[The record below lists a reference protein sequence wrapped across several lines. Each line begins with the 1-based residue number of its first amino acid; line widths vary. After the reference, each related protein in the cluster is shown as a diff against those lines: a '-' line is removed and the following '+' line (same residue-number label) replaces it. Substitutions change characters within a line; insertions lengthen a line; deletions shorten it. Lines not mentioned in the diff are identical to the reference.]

1 MGLRQ
6 RDERGQLGSPQ
17 CATVPHSPGVSERET
32 LDVVAGRTTSP
43 KSSSGIHCRH
53 LTSSL
58 PLRLPVPAAM
68 VIKAVIFDI
77 GGVVIG
83 SPVVGVTIYE
93 RTHGLPANYLNVAI
107 TASGH
112 EGAFQ
117 RLERGEL
124 GLEAFYE
131 QFGSE
136 LSRTERNNKAYQ
148 VYCGKMKLHCPALPT
163 SLKIDGKDLWTIMM
177 AQASTPDMLVLNAI
191 NFLRESGKF
200 KIAALTNNF
209 VVPDAPTSITSS
221 KPRSHMTIAELKGAI
236 DTEEKRDAQAAGA
249 PTDTLK
255 SLFDM
260 FFESAVEGMRKP
272 DPRFYQLAL
281 DRLGVKAEEAVFLDD
296 IGLNLIAA
304 RKLGINTIRV
314 NPGKSLEAVKELES
328 YVQIPLRE
336 GISKL

>member
-32 LDVVAGRTTSP
+32 LDVVAGRRTSP

-53 LTSSL
+53 RTSSL

-68 VIKAVIFDI
+68 VIKAVIFDMYARSSPVHAGLLTRPNERS

-136 LSRTERNNKAYQ
+136 LSRTERNNKAFQ
-148 VYCGKMKLHCPALPT
+148 VYCGKMKL
-163 SLKIDGKDLWTIMM
+163 
-177 AQASTPDMLVLNAI
+177 
-191 NFLRESGKF
+191 RECGSE
-200 KIAALTNNF
+200 
-209 VVPDAPTSITSS
+209 DW
-221 KPRSHMTIAELKGAI
+221 
-236 DTEEKRDAQAAGA
+236 
-249 PTDTLK
+249 
-255 SLFDM
+255 
-260 FFESAVEGMRKP
+260 ESR
-272 DPRFYQLAL
+272 
-281 DRLGVKAEEAVFLDD
+281 
-296 IGLNLIAA
+296 
-304 RKLGINTIRV
+304 
-314 NPGKSLEAVKELES
+314 
-328 YVQIPLRE
+328 
-336 GISKL
+336 